1 MSILNIPPAELSL
14 MNAGP
19 EKPPAPS
26 EMLGDRFPIFQLL
39 ACSFLFLGSGER
51 CSAQDTKG
59 PSNKTFIDYIQPM
72 PIDSS
77 LSKDVWGATEVGPR
91 STNNGLEDS
100 TMKQWNYWDGQI
112 IKGKDGKYHLFASR
126 WEQAAGHNG
135 WFQSKAIHSVSD
147 KLTGPYVDKGL
158 LWPDNEGGK
167 GHNVTAL
174 VLPDGRYAVVI
185 SETRPGQVF
194 VSDSL
199 DGPWK
204 PLGMI
209 SVEGDPKWH
218 ASNESIMVRPDG
230 RFEMFGRPGVV
241 MISSNGILGP
251 YTAQGDSIYKGI
263 PEMVDMDRR
272 YLEDPVIWY
281 SGGLYHVVV
290 NDWYARRAY
299 HLTSADGIQDWKF
312 RGVAFE
318 PTSDFARYTDG
329 TVNHWHKME
338 RPGVLI
344 ENGHV
349 VALTLASMDTP
360 KELQKGNDGH
370 GSKVVVLPV
379 DGAALDS
386 DLQKTGTGTA
396 QQPK

>member
-1 MSILNIPPAELSL
+1 MSLLNIQPIESTLLKSDSSKSPASSG
-14 MNAGP
+14 MRA
-19 EKPPAPS
+19 
-26 EMLGDRFPIFQLL
+26 DRLPIFQFL
-39 ACSFLFLGSGER
+39 ACTFLLLGAGGN
-51 CSAQDTKG
+51 CSAQGTNAQG
-59 PSNKTFIDYIQPM
+59 EKTFIDYIQPM
-72 PIDSS
+72 PIDGS
-77 LSKDVWGATEVGPR
+77 LSKQVWGAANVGPR
-91 STNNGLEDS
+91 STNNGLEDP

-126 WEQAAGHNG
+126 WDQSAGHNG
-135 WFQSKAIHSVSD
+135 WFNSKAVHAVSD

-174 VLPDGRYAVVI
+174 VLPDGRYAVAI

-204 PLGMI
+204 SLGML
-209 SVEGDPKWH
+209 SVQGNPKWH

-230 RFEMFGRPGVV
+230 RFEMFGRPGIV
-241 MISSNGILGP
+241 MISDNGVLGP
-251 YTAQGDSIYKGI
+251 YTAQGDTIYKNI
-263 PEMVDMDRR
+263 PEMVDMDRHF
-272 YLEDPVIWY
+272 LEDPVIWY

-299 HLTSADGIQDWKF
+299 HLTSADGIKDWKF

-318 PTSDFARYTDG
+318 PTSNFARYTDG

-360 KELQKGNDGH
+360 KESQKGNNGH

-379 DGAALDS
+379 DGAALDR
-386 DLQKTGTGTA
+386 DLQKADNGTI
-396 QQPK
+396 Q